1 MARTSPKTSA
11 ISGGGSTLEGL
22 IEACSAL
29 EGFEELKPANARKLF
44 VGMTR
49 GQVRVEVVLSERAAK
64 LLAAALRPNS

>member
-11 ISGGGSTLEGL
+11 ISWGGSTPEGL
-22 IEACSAL
+22 IETCSAL

-49 GQVRVEVVLSERAAK
+49 GQLRVEVALSDGVAE
-64 LLAAALRPNS
+64 LLAENI

>member
-11 ISGGGSTLEGL
+11 ISWGGSTIEGL
-22 IEACSAL
+22 IETCSAL

-49 GQVRVEVVLSERAAK
+49 GQLRVEVALSDGVAD
-64 LLAAALRPNS
+64 LLAENI

>member
-11 ISGGGSTLEGL
+11 ISWGGSTIEGL
-22 IEACSAL
+22 IETCSAL

-49 GQVRVEVVLSERAAK
+49 GQLRVEELFRKGVAG
-64 LLAAALRPNS
+64 LLAENI

>member
-11 ISGGGSTLEGL
+11 LSWGGSTIEGL
-22 IEACSAL
+22 IEAYSAI

-49 GQVRVEVVLSERAAK
+49 GQLRVEVALSDGVAE
-64 LLAAALRPNS
+64 LLAENI